1 MGSVVPTHLVAVVDS
16 RHDLP
21 EEVAC
26 LLLRQPLPLADVVVQ
41 VPLAGVLHHDDDLAA
56 VLKHCM
62 KTGSQ
67 RVLGGMLGAKG
78 LLVSTCLLMSRWSP
92 DPL

>member
-1 MGSVVPTHLVAVVDS
+1 MVPTHLVAVIDG

-56 VLKHCM
+56 VLKHCAER
-62 KTGSQ
+62 GSH
-67 RVLGGMLGAKG
+67 RVLGGMLTAKG
-78 LLVSTCLLMSRWSP
+78 ASR
-92 DPL
+92 

>member
-1 MGSVVPTHLVAVVDS
+1 MLSPGKVVGSAVPTHLVAIVDG

-41 VPLAGVLHHDDDLAA
+41 VPLAGVFHHDDDLAA
-56 VLKHCM
+56 VLKHC
-62 KTGSQ
+62 KATG
-67 RVLGGMLGAKG
+67 
-78 LLVSTCLLMSRWSP
+78 C
-92 DPL
+92 